1 MILPLPLR
9 KVWAR
14 SKEAPRGVEIG
25 CSRALGANLELG
37 CAVAPGW
44 PLSGAQAPYLG
55 SSDGPGPG
63 FLPGSASVSH
73 TEHRGLCTGVPL
85 TGEGGR
91 TVPGRPCRQSS
102 EEPGAQT
109 GLPRRDGFQDR
120 P

>member
-1 MILPLPLR
+1 MRIWSWAAPLLQAGLSLGLR
-9 KVWAR
+9 LLIW
-14 SKEAPRGVEIG
+14 
-25 CSRALGANLELG
+25 GA
-37 CAVAPGW
+37 VM
-44 PLSGAQAPYLG
+44 AQVPASP
-55 SSDGPGPG
+55 
-63 FLPGSASVSH
+63 PGSASVSH
-73 TEHRGLCTGVPL
+73 TEHRGLCAGVPL